1 MRLPVFHE
9 LPSPLDLRPVMKQ
22 ALACVFLWI
31 VSYAP
36 MLVDRSSGADVA
48 SAAGESLWI
57 YVQFATTFL
66 TIAAAMSVAARTPA
80 AATLLLASAAV
91 ALAFRGDWQTLLAA
105 AVVCALISLLANWIR
120 GLNSPSAAS
129 PTAEPA
135 SRAGHPTSGATFT
148 PEMLTTSRWTSSGV
162 RQTRD
167 PASVTP
173 GLSDVDPAEH

>member
-129 PTAEPA
+129 PTAEPT
-135 SRAGHPTSGATFT
+135 SRASHPTSGATFT
-148 PEMLTTSRWTSSGV
+148 PEMLTTSRWTSPGI
-162 RQTRD
+162 RQPRETD
-167 PASVTP
+167 HVAPEP
-173 GLSDVDPAEH
+173 SDVDPAAR